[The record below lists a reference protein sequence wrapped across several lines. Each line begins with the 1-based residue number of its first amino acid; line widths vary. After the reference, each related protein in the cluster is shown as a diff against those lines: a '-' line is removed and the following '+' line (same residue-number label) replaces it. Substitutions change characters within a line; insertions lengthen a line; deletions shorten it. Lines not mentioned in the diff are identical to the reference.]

1 MRKIFLTMLGVA
13 FGCAAF
19 GQKIAMPD
27 PVKKVSLNN
36 DAPEVIVEEWI
47 TEKPDTRGKFVV
59 WEFWGTHC
67 NPCKKSIPHLNELS
81 KKYKKEV
88 VFIGI
93 ADEPAEKV
101 RAMKEPKIEFYSA
114 ADSQRR
120 TMKAIELGFVPF
132 TMVVDPQGVV
142 RWKGMPTDLTE
153 EVLDDLIDKFGYGK
167 NWEMRQAD
175 VTKFNLKSFLGK
187 PAPELVVEEWLTEKP
202 EMEGK
207 FVLFEMYGTFCPP
220 CWKAVPKLN
229 AFHEQFKDEMVIIGV
244 NNSKAKLPQEPK
256 SHYYKGI
263 DKERRTYNA
272 IGLRFVPYALLVD
285 PDGIVRWEGSPN
297 DLDEVVIGK
306 IIKKYGK

>member
-1 MRKIFLTMLGVA
+1 MKKIFLLVFAAA
-13 FGCAAF
+13 FGCSAF
-19 GQKIAMPD
+19 GQKIFMPNNVD
-27 PVKKVSLNN
+27 KVRVNA
-36 DAPEVIVEEWI
+36 DAPEIVVEEWVS
-47 TEKPDTRGKFVV
+47 EEPDMRGKFVV

-81 KKYKKEV
+81 KKYKKEI
-88 VFIGI
+88 VFVGL
-93 ADEPAEKV
+93 ADEPAAKV
-101 RAMKEPKIEFYSA
+101 RAMKEPKMEFYSA
-114 ADSQRR
+114 ADSERR

-153 EVLDDLIDKFGYGK
+153 EVLDGLIQRFGYDK
-167 NWEMRQAD
+167 DLEMRQVD
-175 VTKFNLKSFLGK
+175 VAKWNLKSFLGQK
-187 PAPELVVEEWLTEKP
+187 APELVVEKWLTEEP
-202 EMEGK
+202 DMEGR

-229 AFHEQFKDEMVIIGV
+229 ALQEQFKDELVVVGV
-244 NNSKAKLPQEPK
+244 NHTTQKLAQEPE

-263 DKERRTYNA
+263 DSERKTYHA
-272 IGLRFVPYALLVD
+272 IGLKFVPYALLVD

-297 DLDEVVIGK
+297 DLDEVVVGK